1 MYFIVTISL
10 TNLLCFYIV
19 VGLGKLTP
27 DDVAMILNARG
38 RTEIC
43 AKQPYKAPARGLCL
57 DYCIYNKIDDYIA
70 TSISNSDKFDY
81 VISKATSLETDSGG
95 ETEDIYGNGDNEKK
109 LNGSVGRI
117 WEEGGMIDLPVLRL
131 DSIETNFGEQTEDIY
146 GDKEKE
152 LKVEAEERMW
162 GEGEVVKE
170 RRCSIMSNLNSSESE
185 ENNYGMESG
194 EDDYDDDSVVSE
206 EVTPMLGPVFQHF
219 SLKKTVRYD
228 DACSPAS
235 PKLFRPLEQLIAGD
249 DQDGDIC
256 TALKSVAHMRYNNGG
271 DSTNRSGDDSARFSN
286 ASNSTLSNASSNSI
300 YSSSIV
306 SYNSILTSSNS
317 VIEKHLTY
325 KSNDHSQEDFEQR
338 NSRNQSPLSDMNS
351 EKSAV
356 KDEDEFGSSDD
367 EEEDNLVIEEGYEE
381 IPNLAYI
388 PSPRSFRSTN
398 DSNDNSNNNSDG
410 EKSPTFSLKLPSD
423 LQTR

>member
-1 MYFIVTISL
+1 M
-10 TNLLCFYIV
+10 

-27 DDVAMILNARG
+27 DDVFMILNARG
-38 RTEIC
+38 RTEIY

-57 DYCIYNKIDDYIA
+57 EYCFYDKIDDHI
-70 TSISNSDKFDY
+70 TTPISNSDETDY
-81 VISKATSLETDSGG
+81 LISKATSIETDLG
-95 ETEDIYGNGDNEKK
+95 EETVDTYGNGDNEKK
-109 LNGSVGRI
+109 V
-117 WEEGGMIDLPVLRL
+117 
-131 DSIETNFGEQTEDIY
+131 
-146 GDKEKE
+146 K
-152 LKVEAEERMW
+152 EEREGRQC
-162 GEGEVVKE
+162 GEGEVVNE
-170 RRCSIMSNLNSSESE
+170 RRCSIMSNLNSIESKE
-185 ENNYGMESG
+185 DNDYGMESE

-228 DACSPAS
+228 DACSPMS

-256 TALKSVAHMRYNNGG
+256 TALKSVAHMRHNNGG
-271 DSTNRSGDDSARFSN
+271 DSTNHSGDDSVRFSN
-286 ASNSTLSNASSNSI
+286 ASNSTLSNTSSNSI

-306 SYNSILTSSNS
+306 SYSSILTGSNS
-317 VIEKHLTY
+317 VIESHLTY
-325 KSNDHSQEDFEQR
+325 KSNDASQDDFNEFR

-351 EKSAV
+351 EKSCV

-388 PSPRSFRSTN
+388 LSPIANGIIRIAN
-398 DSNDNSNNNSDG
+398 DDNSNNKCNG
-410 EKSPTFSLKLPSD
+410 EKFPLFSLKLPSD

>member
-1 MYFIVTISL
+1 
-10 TNLLCFYIV
+10 
-19 VGLGKLTP
+19 
-27 DDVAMILNARG
+27 MILNARG

-57 DYCIYNKIDDYIA
+57 DYCFYDKIDDYIA
-70 TSISNSDKFDY
+70 TSISNSDKVDY
-81 VISKATSLETDSGG
+81 VISKATSLETDCDE
-95 ETEDIYGNGDNEKK
+95 ETEDMYGNGDNEKK
-109 LNGSVGRI
+109 LNGCVGRI
-117 WEEGGMIDLPVLRL
+117 WEEGGVIDLPILRL
-131 DSIETNFGEQTEDIY
+131 DSIETDFGEETEDIY
-146 GDKEKE
+146 GDKEKK

-185 ENNYGMESG
+185 EDNDYGMESG

-228 DACSPAS
+228 DGCSPKS
-235 PKLFRPLEQLIAGD
+235 PKLFRPVEQLIAGD

-256 TALKSVAHMRYNNGG
+256 TALKSLAHMRYNNGG

-325 KSNDHSQEDFEQR
+325 KSNDASQEDFEQR
-338 NSRNQSPLSDMNS
+338 KSRNQSPLSDMNS
-351 EKSAV
+351 EKSSV

-381 IPNLAYI
+381 ISNLAYI
-388 PSPRSFRSTN
+388 PSPVANSSIRSTN
-398 DSNDNSNNNSDG
+398 DGSNDNSNNNSDG
-410 EKSPTFSLKLPSD
+410 EKSPLFSLKLPSD